1 MKKFAYVLM
10 AIFTVFILPCKI
22 YAQSEQANDQ
32 LIRDTFITILNPFIE
47 KEIDHYYGYPK
58 QYGLYDVKILKI
70 VKESQFSFK
79 VSVEVTTFEHAHS
92 PPYSKE
98 IITFEVSPTGVST
111 LRYIHE
117 ADDVEKAINAF
128 YRATMLDIQQS
139 FKLDLASYT
148 SYRYDQLQYQAE
160 INNDMKSLAM
170 IAEEIV
176 THILFPERKIPY
188 KNVIDPVTFIKGNI
202 GYMLFKRAD
211 GTNVSYQLQKKDG
224 TWIVTDKTSKP
235 GRKMEDLLPWY
246 I

>member
-1 MKKFAYVLM
+1 M
-10 AIFTVFILPCKI
+10 FILPCKI
-22 YAQSEQANDQ
+22 YAQSEQADDQ

-128 YRATMLDIQQS
+128 YRATLLDIQQS

-160 INNDMKSLAM
+160 INNDMKPLAM

-176 THILFPERKIPY
+176 TNILFPERKIPY

>member
-1 MKKFAYVLM
+1 M
-10 AIFTVFILPCKI
+10 FILPCKI
-22 YAQSEQANDQ
+22 YAQSEQADDQ

-128 YRATMLDIQQS
+128 YRATLLDIQQS

-235 GRKMEDLLPWY
+235 GKKMEDLLPWY

>member
-1 MKKFAYVLM
+1 MKKIAYVLM
-10 AIFTVFILPCKI
+10 FIFTMFILPCKI
-22 YAQSEQANDQ
+22 YAQSEQADEQ

-128 YRATMLDIQQS
+128 YRATLLDIQQS

-160 INNDMKSLAM
+160 INNDMKPLAM

-176 THILFPERKIPY
+176 TNILFPERKIPY

-235 GRKMEDLLPWY
+235 GKKMEDLLPWY

>member
-10 AIFTVFILPCKI
+10 FIFTMFIQPCKI
-22 YAQSEQANDQ
+22 YAQSEQADEQ

-92 PPYSKE
+92 PPYSME

-128 YRATMLDIQQS
+128 YRATLLDIQQS

-224 TWIVTDKTSKP
+224 TWIVKDKTSKP
-235 GRKMEDLLPWY
+235 GKKMEDLLPWY

>member
-1 MKKFAYVLM
+1 M
-10 AIFTVFILPCKI
+10 FILPCKI
-22 YAQSEQANDQ
+22 YAQSEQADDQ

-128 YRATMLDIQQS
+128 YRATVLDIQQS

-188 KNVIDPVTFIKGNI
+188 KNVIDPVTFIKGNL

-224 TWIVTDKTSKP
+224 KWIVTDKTSKP

>member
-1 MKKFAYVLM
+1 M
-10 AIFTVFILPCKI
+10 FILPCKI
-22 YAQSEQANDQ
+22 YAQSEQTDDQ

-128 YRATMLDIQQS
+128 YRATVLDIQQS

-188 KNVIDPVTFIKGNI
+188 KNVIDPVTFIKGNL

-211 GTNVSYQLQKKDG
+211 GTNVSYQLQKKDSK
-224 TWIVTDKTSKP
+224 WIVTDKTSKP

>member
-10 AIFTVFILPCKI
+10 FIFTMFILPCKI
-22 YAQSEQANDQ
+22 YAQSEQADEQ

-128 YRATMLDIQQS
+128 YRATLIDIQQS

-224 TWIVTDKTSKP
+224 TWIVTDKKSKP
-235 GRKMEDLLPWY
+235 GKKMEDLLPWY

>member
-10 AIFTVFILPCKI
+10 AIFTMFILPCKI
-22 YAQSEQANDQ
+22 YAQSEQADDQ

-128 YRATMLDIQQS
+128 YRATLLDIQQS

-160 INNDMKSLAM
+160 INNDMKPLAM

-202 GYMLFKRAD
+202 GCMLFKRAD

>member
-1 MKKFAYVLM
+1 M
-10 AIFTVFILPCKI
+10 FILPCKI
-22 YAQSEQANDQ
+22 YAQSKQADDQ

-128 YRATMLDIQQS
+128 YRATLLDIQQS

-224 TWIVTDKTSKP
+224 TWIVKDKKSKP
-235 GRKMEDLLPWY
+235 GKKMEDLLPWY

>member
-1 MKKFAYVLM
+1 M
-10 AIFTVFILPCKI
+10 FILPCKI
-22 YAQSEQANDQ
+22 YAQSEQADDQ

-128 YRATMLDIQQS
+128 YRATLLDIQQS

-224 TWIVTDKTSKP
+224 TWIVKDKKSKP
-235 GRKMEDLLPWY
+235 GKKMEDLLPWY

>member
-10 AIFTVFILPCKI
+10 FIFTMFILPCKI
-22 YAQSEQANDQ
+22 YAQSEQADEQ

-128 YRATMLDIQQS
+128 YRATLFDIQQS

-176 THILFPERKIPY
+176 TNILFPERKIPY

-235 GRKMEDLLPWY
+235 GKKMEDLLPWY

>member
-10 AIFTVFILPCKI
+10 FIFTMFILPCKI
-22 YAQSEQANDQ
+22 YAQSEQADEQ

-128 YRATMLDIQQS
+128 YRATLLDIQQS

-176 THILFPERKIPY
+176 IHILFPERKIPY

-224 TWIVTDKTSKP
+224 TWIVKDKKSKP
-235 GRKMEDLLPWY
+235 GKKMEDLLPWY

>member
-10 AIFTVFILPCKI
+10 FIFTMFIQPCKI
-22 YAQSEQANDQ
+22 YAQSEQADEQ

-92 PPYSKE
+92 PPYSME

-128 YRATMLDIQQS
+128 YRATLLDIQQS

-176 THILFPERKIPY
+176 IHILFPERKIPY

-224 TWIVTDKTSKP
+224 TWIVKDKKSKP
-235 GRKMEDLLPWY
+235 GKKMEDLLPWY

>member
-10 AIFTVFILPCKI
+10 FIFTMFILPCKI
-22 YAQSEQANDQ
+22 YAQSEQADEQ

-128 YRATMLDIQQS
+128 YRATLLDIQQS

-176 THILFPERKIPY
+176 IHILFPERKIPY

-224 TWIVTDKTSKP
+224 TWIVKDKTSKP
-235 GRKMEDLLPWY
+235 GKKMEDLLPWY

>member
-10 AIFTVFILPCKI
+10 AIFTMFILPCKI

-58 QYGLYDVKILKI
+58 QYGLYDVKISKI

-128 YRATMLDIQQS
+128 YRATLIDIQQS

>member
-10 AIFTVFILPCKI
+10 AILTILILPCKI
-22 YAQSEQANDQ
+22 YAQSEQADDQ
-32 LIRDTFITILNPFIE
+32 LIRDTLISILNPFIE

-79 VSVEVTTFEHAHS
+79 VSVEVITFEHAHS

-98 IITFEVSPTGVST
+98 IITFEISPSGVST
-111 LRYIHE
+111 IHYIHE

-128 YRATMLDIQQS
+128 YRATLLDIQQS

-148 SYRYDQLQYQAE
+148 SYRYNQLQYQAE
-160 INNDMKSLAM
+160 INHDMKPLAT
-170 IAEEIV
+170 ITEEIV
-176 THILFPERKIPY
+176 TTILFPERKIPY
-188 KNVIDPVTFIKGNI
+188 KNVIDPVTFIKGDT

-224 TWIVTDKTSKP
+224 TWIVTDKASKP
-235 GRKMEDLLPWY
+235 GRKMEELLPWY

>member
-1 MKKFAYVLM
+1 M
-10 AIFTVFILPCKI
+10 FILPCKI
-22 YAQSEQANDQ
+22 YAQSEQADDQ

-128 YRATMLDIQQS
+128 YRATLLDIEQS

-160 INNDMKSLAM
+160 INNDMKPLAT

-224 TWIVTDKTSKP
+224 TWIVTDKKSKP
-235 GRKMEDLLPWY
+235 GKKMEDLLPWY

>member
-10 AIFTVFILPCKI
+10 FIFTMFILPCKI
-22 YAQSEQANDQ
+22 YAQSEQADEQ

-128 YRATMLDIQQS
+128 YRATLLDIQQS

-160 INNDMKSLAM
+160 INNDMKSLAR

-224 TWIVTDKTSKP
+224 TWIVKDKKSKP
-235 GRKMEDLLPWY
+235 GKKMEDLLPWY

>member
-1 MKKFAYVLM
+1 M
-10 AIFTVFILPCKI
+10 FILPCKI

-58 QYGLYDVKILKI
+58 QYGLYDVKISKI

-128 YRATMLDIQQS
+128 YRATLIDIQQS

>member
-10 AIFTVFILPCKI
+10 FIFTMFILPCKI
-22 YAQSEQANDQ
+22 YAQSEQADEQ

-98 IITFEVSPTGVST
+98 IITFEVSPTGVIT

-128 YRATMLDIQQS
+128 YRATLLDIQQS

-235 GRKMEDLLPWY
+235 GKKMEDLLPWY